1 MDFILVRQFRNS
13 EVTKPKTLKSS
24 KKNEIVSF
32 LFILKFKTMFSANC
46 FSYKEQF
53 LFVGLTNGKIF
64 LYKKK
69 VMDSKLIV
77 ERGKDHEC
85 IELTSTTAH

>member
-1 MDFILVRQFRNS
+1 
-13 EVTKPKTLKSS
+13 
-24 KKNEIVSF
+24 
-32 LFILKFKTMFSANC
+32 MFSANC